1 MVARKRLPR
10 RSSSV
15 RIEKPSEKPR
25 LSRFSL
31 ENYFLNDPEIQ
42 NHVDMSYLSHKEK
55 YEEAIRRVTVVMKKI
70 RHLQQ
75 SEGQNGA
82 ELLGLV

>member
-1 MVARKRLPR
+1 MVVRTKLPR

-15 RIEKPSEKPR
+15 RFAKLLQKTGTSG
-25 LSRFSL
+25 FSL

-42 NHVDMSYLSHKEK
+42 NDVDMSYLSHKEK

-70 RHLQQ
+70 KKLQ
-75 SEGQNGA
+75 SEGHDNGA